1 MYLKTQK
8 LNLLNVLFI
17 FNEYKM
23 GAIQGN
29 PLLQLQAKANTL
41 IIVTD
46 NTLIVNTQ
54 MMRGLQFD
62 LGYIFQLVKFSDI
75 HT

>member
-29 PLLQLQAKANTL
+29 PLLQAKANTL